1 MWTSSGRV
9 QPEFGQGNFKK
20 LVAFCGIPEGLQES
34 SNTCGRHD
42 VCYFNPTVQLIARQY
57 QRPGKAII
65 ASLLTGL
72 VLLLNAMAASPSL
85 HEWFHSDAG
94 ESGHHC
100 AVTLF
105 AHGQVDSSTVDVVV
119 VGQQTFVAVSPS
131 VEISVFSPAIE
142 NLPAG
147 RAPPVSPSYS

>member
-1 MWTSSGRV
+1 M
-9 QPEFGQGNFKK
+9 QL
-20 LVAFCGIPEGLQES
+20 LVS
-34 SNTCGRHD
+34 HYKRS
-42 VCYFNPTVQLIARQY
+42 
-57 QRPGKAII
+57 GKAII

-85 HEWFHSDAG
+85 HEWVHSDAS

-119 VGQQTFVAVSPS
+119 VGSQTFFAVNPA

-142 NLPAG
+142 NLPAE
-147 RAPPVSPSYS
+147 RAPPVSSSNS